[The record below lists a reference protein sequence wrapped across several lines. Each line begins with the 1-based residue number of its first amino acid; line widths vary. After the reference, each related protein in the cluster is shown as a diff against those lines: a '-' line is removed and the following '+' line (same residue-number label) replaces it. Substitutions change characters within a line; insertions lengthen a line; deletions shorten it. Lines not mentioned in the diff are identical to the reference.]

1 MRKLDASLTWV
12 RKLNRAQVA
21 LTEDAANFV
30 VRQYAAAGLPHRAM
44 EWMTAALFPV
54 GVRLSQQSVMALLA
68 AVGNSAP
75 EDSRRGSEHISLSEL
90 WSHVCPPAEQ
100 WPSQPPSG
108 LASSPLS
115 QRPSLPAAVVAAFA
129 LAHGRIGNIDGALE
143 ALRVLGRPQSPLSSS
158 LQRHERQLLDELL
171 RSVCLAP
178 KPNVRDAIKVW
189 KALCDA
195 YGPEHASAF
204 WLLRSVRSKD
214 TIASDMMLVLRTLIQ
229 SPSDEISQ
237 PQLAGV
243 LHEMLAAC
251 RPSCAEPLA
260 AGSYD
265 ILARHWITA
274 LPDKLDRNIAAHV
287 IEASVANSTAATIV
301 TLRESLKAGVDI
313 DDAIE
318 QLRDALE
325 RQDDESLP

>member
-90 WSHVCPPAEQ
+90 WSH
-100 WPSQPPSG
+100 
-108 LASSPLS
+108 
-115 QRPSLPAAVVAAFA
+115 
-129 LAHGRIGNIDGALE
+129 
-143 ALRVLGRPQSPLSSS
+143 
-158 LQRHERQLLDELL
+158 LLDELL

-237 PQLAGV
+237 PQL
-243 LHEMLAAC
+243 
-251 RPSCAEPLA
+251 AEPLA